1 MAYVDL
7 THAVHGFQL
16 DTSTPTPT
24 STLQAT
30 TMHHCGPPPPQG
42 ETFVQ
47 TGKRAAHATDLAP
60 PLKKRTSPTATA
72 GNAGE
77 APKVTM
83 YADENA
89 RRLRDNVIADMRDM
103 IYKNIP
109 VMIHTTR
116 LDRMLLVQPSRDT
129 NFENWKKKVIKAI
142 TEHTPETFVNH
153 LRNGDTPSLNLAI
166 RGMKVMPH
174 SWLPMLMIYLGANVK
189 ATDNKRHA
197 PLHCCAT
204 VICELGDEYS
214 LGVIPFDEFT
224 AHLNEVYKVVKC
236 LIEYGTPLN
245 PIAWEGS
252 PWVPI
257 ELRCTPTQMI
267 ERYHANE
274 FVRETIFVSPAFR
287 DAFAPCFAQPP

>member
-7 THAVHGFQL
+7 THAVHGCQL
-16 DTSTPTPT
+16 NTPTPT
-24 STLQAT
+24 PTPTLQAT

-60 PLKKRTSPTATA
+60 PLKKRMSPTATA
-72 GNAGE
+72 GNAG
-77 APKVTM
+77 
-83 YADENA
+83 
-89 RRLRDNVIADMRDM
+89 ADMRDV
-103 IYKNIP
+103 IHKNVP

-116 LDRMLLVQPSRDT
+116 LDSIRLVQPSRDT

-153 LRNGDTPSLNLAI
+153 LRNGDTPLLNVAI
-166 RGMKVMPH
+166 RGMKEMPH
-174 SWLPMLMIYLGANVK
+174 SWLPMLMIHLGANVK
-189 ATDNKRHA
+189 AIDNKRHA

-214 LGVIPFDEFT
+214 LGVIPFDDFT
-224 AHLNEVYKVVKC
+224 AQLNEVYKVVKC

-245 PIAWEGS
+245 PVAWEGM
-252 PWVPI
+252 PHVPI

-267 ERYHANE
+267 ERYHTNV
-274 FVRETIFVSPAFR
+274 FVRETIFDSPAFR
-287 DAFAPCFAQPP
+287 DAFAPCFAQPPRKHGMKL